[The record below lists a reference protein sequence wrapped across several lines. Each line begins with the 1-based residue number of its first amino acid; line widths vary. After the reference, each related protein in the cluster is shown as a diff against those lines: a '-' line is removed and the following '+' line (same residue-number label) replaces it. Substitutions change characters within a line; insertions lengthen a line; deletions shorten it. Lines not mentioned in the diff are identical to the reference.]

1 MSILLGNGAGGF
13 QPQRNTDAV
22 ASPDSLVTGK
32 FVTGSPDAD
41 VAVLQNFSQGNGTS
55 QLSILIGRGDGTF
68 LPAVI
73 HSTVFA
79 QGAGPMVVGDF
90 TGNGNE
96 DIIVFSKN
104 DAEGEIFL
112 GNGDGTFQP
121 GKVFATGEN
130 TFAAEAVDLNNNG
143 ILDLITAGTNG
154 GSVYVQMGNGDG
166 TFGPAIPYTVLK
178 PGAGQNIGVLGLT
191 VVGFQSTVS
200 GSPAAEVTGTPG
212 IYVTAQNRSGGGTGS
227 LYFLPAQFDSQ
238 GHFTAFGAP
247 QLQANLDQA
256 GKLVAFDFNGRTDIV
271 ATDTGG
277 VLVLYGVPLA
287 QPGASGGSG
296 LTIPSN
302 TTPATARNL
311 GGAANLL
318 TQPEAIVSG
327 FEDAYFTYQVPTE
340 DVPGSGPEAID
351 FSALFQDVG
360 GAGLGMEVFDAAG
373 DVLGSGARFR
383 VVAAQGSVLTIHVF
397 GEPAN
402 TADGLA
408 QGSGIYTLDIDVLP
422 QVVSV
427 HALSP
432 IPGGPVTSIVLTFQ
446 GDSLDPAAAENPEN
460 YTVIY
465 LGPGPST
472 VVPIA
477 ATAGGQPIIYNP
489 GLNVDV
495 TSGLTYATAVDQT
508 VTLFFAQA
516 LPPGSYQIELSRSI
530 QAAAFNAAEAGD
542 LATGDDSFAGH
553 PVVSV
558 NGCARRRR
566 RQPLRAGPGGRPSGL
581 GHAEVGGRRLALPD
595 PTAGRPR
602 VGARRGDPGR
612 PRRLGHH
619 EGREQRRP
627 GELPPAVRGHEF
639 RIVEAGH
646 PVVRDPLA
654 RPGVDRPP
662 VALGR
667 EPLVQPV
674 EQRAVQRARLGLRI
688 GRLERRDDRHGERRG
703 DIQSGCGQ
711 RRGHG
716 ARRLPGSLLQRLL
729 GGGVHRAV
737 AGRGDRLRAVPGR
750 ELQRYFVSRF
760 PGEHRELDRGAPSGE
775 GGAAAASE
783 GGATAAAASAT
794 ASNEGGASAS
804 SSAVLAAHE
813 GASVSASL
821 AGALNFEEGT
831 STSST
836 ESSGA
841 TASAAATG
849 GTTGVGQPTKT
860 LLFSVSGESDQDMLS
875 EEESANGVPSFVSIL
890 KAAKKALSSFSGVI
904 DALGASRRR
913 RYSDGSAASSTC

>member
-1 MSILLGNGAGGF
+1 MSPANDNWFNLQAGATGVLDVVATVTSGDVGSLQIQLTDADGNVLPAVVTPVLDASGALTGLQLDFASVSGETYLLHVSGGTATIGYSMVLQSLTADLGTSVQGSESGSVAAGGQSLYRYEAAVAGSLVVTLNPGDDVSQDLVVNILSPDGQTVLTSGPSGGTGPGVPQTITLPVSQGQVVLIQVAGNAATDQGSFTFSFANLDQYETPGNASYLLPTASDPASVRVADLSGNGLPDILVSSVASSDTLQVLAGNADGTFQAPQQYAVGPGLAGGFLNAGYRQIGIADLNGDGTPDVIVPNFRAGDVSILLGNGAGGF

-360 GAGLGMEVFDAAG
+360 GAGP
-373 DVLGSGARFR
+373 R
-383 VVAAQGSVLTIHVF
+383 
-397 GEPAN
+397 
-402 TADGLA
+402 DG
-408 QGSGIYTLDIDVLP
+408 GV
-422 QVVSV
+422 
-427 HALSP
+427 
-432 IPGGPVTSIVLTFQ
+432 
-446 GDSLDPAAAENPEN
+446 
-460 YTVIY
+460 
-465 LGPGPST
+465 
-472 VVPIA
+472 
-477 ATAGGQPIIYNP
+477 
-489 GLNVDV
+489 
-495 TSGLTYATAVDQT
+495 
-508 VTLFFAQA
+508 
-516 LPPGSYQIELSRSI
+516 
-530 QAAAFNAAEAGD
+530 
-542 LATGDDSFAGH
+542 
-553 PVVSV
+553 
-558 NGCARRRR
+558 RRRR
-566 RQPLRAGPGGRPSGL
+566 GRAGLRRPVPGRGRPGLGADDPRLRRTGQYGRRPRAGEWHLHAGHRRAPPGRLGPRAVADPRRPRHQYRPDLPGRQPRPGG
-581 GHAEVGGRRLALPD
+581 
-595 PTAGRPR
+595 
-602 VGARRGDPGR
+602 
-612 PRRLGHH
+612 
-619 EGREQRRP
+619 
-627 GELPPAVRGHEF
+627 
-639 RIVEAGH
+639 
-646 PVVRDPLA
+646 
-654 RPGVDRPP
+654 
-662 VALGR
+662 GR
-667 EPLVQPV
+667 EPREL
-674 EQRAVQRARLGLRI
+674 
-688 GRLERRDDRHGERRG
+688 HGDLSR
-703 DIQSGCGQ
+703 
-711 RRGHG
+711 
-716 ARRLPGSLLQRLL
+716 PGPLD
-729 GGGVHRAV
+729 GGPD
-737 AGRGDRLRAVPGR
+737 RGDR
-750 ELQRYFVSRF
+750 
-760 PGEHRELDRGAPSGE
+760 
-775 GGAAAASE
+775 
-783 GGATAAAASAT
+783 
-794 ASNEGGASAS
+794 
-804 SSAVLAAHE
+804 
-813 GASVSASL
+813 
-821 AGALNFEEGT
+821 
-831 STSST
+831 
-836 ESSGA
+836 
-841 TASAAATG
+841 
-849 GTTGVGQPTKT
+849 
-860 LLFSVSGESDQDMLS
+860 
-875 EEESANGVPSFVSIL
+875 
-890 KAAKKALSSFSGVI
+890 
-904 DALGASRRR
+904 RRPA
-913 RYSDGSAASSTC
+913 DHL